1 MKAAKFLPPAYEGR
15 SDAPAPM
22 PERLKHLYGRMAA
35 KMEELDA
42 SLKTIVARD
51 DRVQKDWAELLSLV
65 SEQKALLGEIAERTE
80 ELSSLATFLQTHYER
95 EKARL
100 ARELHDELGGILT
113 PAKMDLAWLQARLGS
128 DVQFAERMAR
138 LSALIDQGID
148 LKRRVIEELHPS
160 LLDHLGLG
168 TAVKWFAEEVCRGAR
183 LECHVSV
190 SPKLERLDPD
200 LEIALYRVVQESVS
214 NAVTHAHA
222 THLDITLERT
232 AEGLHIMVSD
242 DGEGIPGTEGNG
254 RSGHGLPG
262 MRQRMR
268 ALDGTFEVHSMAGK
282 GTRIEAFLPLA

>member
-1 MKAAKFLPPAYEGR
+1 
-15 SDAPAPM
+15 
-22 PERLKHLYGRMAA
+22 
-35 KMEELDA
+35 MEELDA

-51 DRVQKDWAELLSLV
+51 DRVQKDWAELSALV
-65 SEQKALLGEIAERTE
+65 AEQKALLGEIAQRTE
-80 ELSSLATFLQTHYER
+80 EASSLSAFLQTHYER

-113 PAKMDLAWLQARLGS
+113 PAKMDLAWLQARLGD

-168 TAVKWFAEEVCRGAR
+168 TAVKWLAEEACKGAK
-183 LECHVSV
+183 LQCNVNV
-190 SPKLERLDPD
+190 SPKLERLTPD

-214 NAVTHAHA
+214 NAVKHSRA

-232 AEGLHIMVSD
+232 GEGLHIMVTD
-242 DGEGIPGTEGNG
+242 DGEGLPGRTGNG
-254 RSGHGLPG
+254 KASHGLAG

-268 ALDGTFEVHSMAGK
+268 ALDGTFDVRSMPGK
-282 GTRIEAFLPLA
+282 GTRIEAFVPL

>member
-1 MKAAKFLPPAYEGR
+1 
-15 SDAPAPM
+15 M
-22 PERLKHLYGRMAA
+22 PERLKQLYGRMAA

-51 DRVQKDWAELLSLV
+51 DRVHKDWAELSALV

-80 ELSSLATFLQTHYER
+80 ELSSLSTFLQTHYER

-113 PAKMDLAWLQARLGS
+113 PAKMDLAWLQDRLSG
-128 DVQFAERMAR
+128 DTQCGEKMAR

-168 TAVKWFAEEVCRGAR
+168 TAVKWFAEEACRNAK
-183 LECHVSV
+183 LQCNVTV
-190 SPKLERLDPD
+190 SPKLERLGPD
-200 LEIALYRVVQESVS
+200 LEIALYRVVQESVG
-214 NAVTHAHA
+214 NAVRHSHA
-222 THLDITLERT
+222 THVDITLERT
-232 AEGLHIMVSD
+232 ADGLHMMVTD
-242 DGEGIPGTEGNG
+242 DGEGIASGDGNG
-254 RSGHGLPG
+254 RHAQHGLAG

-268 ALDGTFEVHSMAGK
+268 ALDGSFDVRSMPGK
-282 GTRIEAFLPLA
+282 GTRIEAFVPLGNVT